1 MLLFVFIIIAYLPKI
16 AICLHFL
23 TEYGRVTRGDAFMKN
38 KFRGT
43 LALVTAVLI
52 WGSAFI
58 AQSVGMEKIGPFTF
72 QTFRNLLAI
81 LFLIPMASVLE
92 LGKCTMKESMEKWKN
107 PRLWKAGILCG
118 LALFCAAS
126 FQQVGLQYTDAG
138 KAGFITAMYIV
149 VVPLLGFF
157 VKRKPPKT
165 ALASVVLAVAGLY
178 LLSAMGVSQ
187 INKGDILLM
196 GCALGYAFQIMGV
209 ELFGSELDG
218 IRLNCVQVIVTFVLS
233 AVFMFAAETFR
244 MADVFSSLGAIAYAG
259 ILSTGIAFSLQIIGQ
274 KDLEPTPA
282 AIIMSM
288 ESVVAVLCGA
298 LVLKETMTVWE
309 ICGCVLMFL
318 AVIISQ
324 LPEKRKS

>member
-1 MLLFVFIIIAYLPKI
+1 
-16 AICLHFL
+16 
-23 TEYGRVTRGDAFMKN
+23 MKN
-38 KFRGT
+38 KLRGS
-43 LALVTAVLI
+43 ACLVTAVLI

-81 LFLIPMASVLE
+81 FFLIPTATLLDLRNCS
-92 LGKCTMKESMEKWKN
+92 MKESAARWTD
-107 PRLWKAGILCG
+107 PALWKAGLICG

-157 VKRKPPKT
+157 IHRKPPRT
-165 ALASVVLAVAGLY
+165 ALISVALAVAGLY
-178 LLSAMGVSQ
+178 LLSAMGVSE
-187 INKGDILLM
+187 INKGDLLLI
-196 GCALGYAFQIMGV
+196 GCAMGYAVQILCV
-209 ELFGSELDG
+209 DLLGSQLDG
-218 IRLNCVQVIVTFVLS
+218 FRLNCIQVLVTLVLS
-233 AVFMFAAETFR
+233 AVCMFATETFR
-244 MADVFSSLGAIAYAG
+244 LTDVFSSLPSIAYAG

-288 ESVVAVLCGA
+288 ESVVAVVCGA
-298 LVLKETMTVWE
+298 LILKETMTVWE
-309 ICGCVLMFL
+309 ISGCVLMFI

-324 LPEKRKS
+324 LPDKRKT